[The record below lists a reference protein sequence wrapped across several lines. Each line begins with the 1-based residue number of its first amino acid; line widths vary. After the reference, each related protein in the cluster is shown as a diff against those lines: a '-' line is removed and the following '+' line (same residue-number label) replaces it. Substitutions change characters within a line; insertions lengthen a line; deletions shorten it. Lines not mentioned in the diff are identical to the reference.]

1 MESIKIIVP
10 EQVIF
15 DTDASSQKE
24 VFSKIAD
31 LAKQLNF
38 IHKEK
43 KLIKAFKKREK
54 ESTTGFGD
62 GFAIPHARTKDILKP
77 GVFFVRLNQGVEWDA
92 LDGNPVKIVI
102 ALIVPTDKAAD
113 THLDLLSKIAQK
125 IVKPDIQKVLSDSKD
140 PKQVIKALIG

>member
-102 ALIVPTDKAAD
+102 ALIVPTNKAAD

>member
-1 MESIKIIVP
+1 MESIKIIIP
-10 EQVIF
+10 EQIVF
-15 DTDASSQKE
+15 DVDASSQKE

-31 LAKQLNF
+31 LAKQQNF

-77 GVFFVRLNQGVEWDA
+77 GVFFIRLNQGVEWNA

-140 PKQVIKALIG
+140 PKQVIKALIA

>member
-1 MESIKIIVP
+1 MEDLKIIVP
-10 EQVIF
+10 EQIIF
-15 DTDASSQKE
+15 DVEASSQKE
-24 VFSKIAD
+24 VFAKIAEI
-31 LAKQLNF
+31 AKQLNL
-38 IHKEK
+38 INKEK
-43 KLIKAFKKREK
+43 KLVKAFKKREK

-77 GVFFVRLNQGVEWDA
+77 GVIFVRLNQGVDWHA

-125 IVKPDIQKVLSDSKD
+125 IIKPEVQKILTNSKD
-140 PKQVIKALIG
+140 PKQVIKTLIG

>member
-77 GVFFVRLNQGVEWDA
+77 GVFFLRLNQGVEWDA

>member
-54 ESTTGFGD
+54 ESTTGFGG
-62 GFAIPHARTKDILKP
+62 GFAIPHARTTDILKP
-77 GVFFVRLNQGVEWDA
+77 GVFFVRLNQGVEWKA
-92 LDGNPVKIVI
+92 LDNSPVKIVI
-102 ALIVPTDKAAD
+102 ALIVPADKAAD

>member
-38 IHKEK
+38 IRKEK

>member
-1 MESIKIIVP
+1 MESTKIIVP
-10 EQVIF
+10 EQVVLDI
-15 DTDASSQKE
+15 DASSQKE

-54 ESTTGFGD
+54 EDTTGFGD
-62 GFAIPHARTKDILKP
+62 GFAIPHARSKDILKA
-77 GVFFVRLNQGVEWDA
+77 GVFFVRLNEGVEWRA
-92 LDGNPVKIVI
+92 LDSNPVKIII
-102 ALIVPTDKAAD
+102 ALIVPIDKAAD

-125 IVKPDIQKVLSDSKD
+125 IVKPEVQKILSDSKNS
-140 PKQVIKALIG
+140 QQIIKTLIG

>member
-77 GVFFVRLNQGVEWDA
+77 GVFFVRLNQGVE
-92 LDGNPVKIVI
+92 
-102 ALIVPTDKAAD
+102 
-113 THLDLLSKIAQK
+113 
-125 IVKPDIQKVLSDSKD
+125 
-140 PKQVIKALIG
+140 

>member
-92 LDGNPVKIVI
+92 LDGKPVKIVI